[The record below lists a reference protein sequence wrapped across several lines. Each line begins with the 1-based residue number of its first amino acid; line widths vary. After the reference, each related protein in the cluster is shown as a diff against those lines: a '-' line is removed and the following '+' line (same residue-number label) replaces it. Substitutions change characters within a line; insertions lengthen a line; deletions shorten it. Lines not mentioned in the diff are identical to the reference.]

1 MGLFGLSNKEL
12 SFLGGVA
19 SGVEEVIDKDDA
31 YTNELVK
38 DSASMV
44 IKARLDSKE
53 RRRVRVGEYSK
64 DLSRLVALGYG
75 KQQAAGIVNMGITD
89 KYVALANKVD
99 SKDQLN
105 TLFKVTSKYEGET
118 PLSITDLSEAIAG
131 KYQQP
136 TIDLAGIPKRKT
148 FLSAIGIEADPSE
161 KIRQRVE
168 SLSPTES
175 DSTVDFDALASAL
188 SGNVTPKAK
197 ELMRS
202 ESGTL
207 TASKV
212 KNDLQRYI
220 VGKLG
225 GDLSFIG
232 GEPKFNVQRVSD
244 KNFSEELSAKYISL
258 WRSLVRSGNYNKE
271 EAYEEIL
278 NKIKEDQEL
287 SKQGTLKVDD
297 GKEINNVKPENLI
310 PKKPKDNN
318 NKKPEIPKKEF
329 NKEKVTEI
337 VKEYMTKE
345 NKDIYN
351 SLTSAKDRA
360 AFRRKL
366 IKRLVVEGGMSREA
380 AEKTIKLTFPDI

>member
-1 MGLFGLSNKEL
+1 MGLFGLSNKAV

-19 SGVEEVIDKDDA
+19 SGVEEVIDKDEA

-38 DSASMV
+38 DSASMI

-53 RRRVRVGEYSK
+53 RRRQRVSEYSNEM
-64 DLSRLVALGYG
+64 SQLVAVGYG
-75 KQQAAGIVNMGITD
+75 KQESAGIVSQGLTKDFIKLAKTTPKD
-89 KYVALANKVD
+89 K
-99 SKDQLN
+99 LN
-105 TLFKVTSKYEGET
+105 TLYKVTSKYDGA
-118 PLSITDLSEAIAG
+118 LSISDLSEAIVG
-131 KYQQP
+131 KYKQP
-136 TIDLAGIPKRKT
+136 TIDLSGIPKRGT
-148 FLSAIGIEADPSE
+148 FLSAIGIEGDPSD
-161 KIRQRVE
+161 KIKQRVE

-188 SGNVTPKAK
+188 SGNVTPKAQ
-197 ELMRS
+197 ELLRS

-278 NKIKEDQEL
+278 KRIKEDQEL
-287 SKQGTLKVDD
+287 VKQGTIKPDD
-297 GKEINNVKPENLI
+297 DKEKKNVKPENLI
-310 PKKPKDNN
+310 PKKDEKKN
-318 NKKPEIPKKEF
+318 NKKPVIPKVPENVNEIAKIL
-329 NKEKVTEI
+329 KEKITGANSEKFKKLDSNGKAKFRQQFIKQLIEIGGMNRERAIAI
-337 VKEYMTKE
+337 VKKY
-345 NKDIYN
+345 
-351 SLTSAKDRA
+351 
-360 AFRRKL
+360 
-366 IKRLVVEGGMSREA
+366 
-380 AEKTIKLTFPDI
+380 FP

>member
-1 MGLFGLSNKEL
+1 MGLFGLSNKAV

-19 SGVEEVIDKDDA
+19 SGVEEVIDKDEA

-38 DSASMV
+38 DSASMI

-53 RRRVRVGEYSK
+53 RRRQRVSEYSNEM
-64 DLSRLVALGYG
+64 SQLVAVGYG
-75 KQQAAGIVNMGITD
+75 KQESAGIVSQGLTKDFIKLAKTTPKD
-89 KYVALANKVD
+89 K
-99 SKDQLN
+99 LN
-105 TLFKVTSKYEGET
+105 TLYKVTSKYDGA
-118 PLSITDLSEAIAG
+118 LSISDLSEAIVG
-131 KYQQP
+131 KYKQP
-136 TIDLAGIPKRKT
+136 TIDLSGIPKRGT
-148 FLSAIGIEADPSE
+148 FLSAIGIEGDPSD
-161 KIRQRVE
+161 KIKQRVE

-188 SGNVTPKAK
+188 SGNVTPKAQ
-197 ELMRS
+197 ELLRS

-278 NKIKEDQEL
+278 KRIKEDQEL
-287 SKQGTLKVDD
+287 IKQGTIKPDD
-297 GKEINNVKPENLI
+297 GKKIVEVDPEKVI
-310 PKKPKDNN
+310 PKKDEKKD
-318 NKKPEIPKKEF
+318 NKKPVIPKVPENVNEIAKIL
-329 NKEKVTEI
+329 KEKITGANSEKFKKLDSNGKAKFRQQFIKQLIEIGGMNRERAIAI
-337 VKEYMTKE
+337 VKKY
-345 NKDIYN
+345 
-351 SLTSAKDRA
+351 
-360 AFRRKL
+360 
-366 IKRLVVEGGMSREA
+366 
-380 AEKTIKLTFPDI
+380 FP

>member
-1 MGLFGLSNKEL
+1 MGLFGLSNKAV

-19 SGVEEVIDKDDA
+19 SGVEEVIDKDEA

-38 DSASMV
+38 DSASMI

-53 RRRVRVGEYSK
+53 RRRQRVSEYSNEM
-64 DLSRLVALGYG
+64 SQLVAVGYG
-75 KQQAAGIVNMGITD
+75 KQESAGIVSQGLTNDFIKLAKTTPKD
-89 KYVALANKVD
+89 K
-99 SKDQLN
+99 LN
-105 TLFKVTSKYEGET
+105 TLYKVTSKYDGA
-118 PLSITDLSEAIAG
+118 LSVSDLSEAIVG
-131 KYQQP
+131 KYKQP
-136 TIDLAGIPKRKT
+136 TIDLSGIPKRGT
-148 FLSAIGIEADPSE
+148 FLSAIGIEGDPSE
-161 KIRQRVE
+161 KIKQRVE
-168 SLSPTES
+168 SLSPTET
-175 DSTVDFDALASAL
+175 DSTVDFDALAGAL
-188 SGNVTPKAK
+188 SGNVTPKAQ
-197 ELMRS
+197 ELLRS

-297 GKEINNVKPENLI
+297 GKEKNNINI
-310 PKKPKDNN
+310 
-318 NKKPEIPKKEF
+318 
-329 NKEKVTEI
+329 NKEDIIEKEDKDDDKPIIKIVPKNDVKINEI
-337 VKEYMTKE
+337 KKNFEKQYKSNNFNTLGDAGK
-345 NKDIYN
+345 
-351 SLTSAKDRA
+351 AK
-360 AFRRKL
+360 FRRDL
-366 IKRLVVEGGMSREA
+366 IKQLVVEGGMLRQDA
-380 AEKTIKLTFPDI
+380 IDYAKATYP

>member
-1 MGLFGLSNKEL
+1 MGLFGLSNKAV

-19 SGVEEVIDKDDA
+19 SGVEEVIDKDEA

-38 DSASMV
+38 DSASMI

-53 RRRVRVGEYSK
+53 RRRQRVSEYSNEM
-64 DLSRLVALGYG
+64 SQLVAVGYG
-75 KQQAAGIVNMGITD
+75 KQESAGIVSQGLTKDFIKLAKTTPKD
-89 KYVALANKVD
+89 K
-99 SKDQLN
+99 LN
-105 TLFKVTSKYEGET
+105 TLYKVTSKYDGA
-118 PLSITDLSEAIAG
+118 LSISDLSEAIVG
-131 KYQQP
+131 KYKQP
-136 TIDLAGIPKRKT
+136 TIDLSGIPKRGT
-148 FLSAIGIEADPSE
+148 FLSAIGIEGDPSD
-161 KIRQRVE
+161 KIKQRVE

-188 SGNVTPKAK
+188 SGNVTPKAQ
-197 ELMRS
+197 ELLRS

-278 NKIKEDQEL
+278 KRIKEDQEL
-287 SKQGTLKVDD
+287 VKQGTIKPDD
-297 GKEINNVKPENLI
+297 GKEKKNVKPENLI
-310 PKKPKDNN
+310 PKKDEKKN
-318 NKKPEIPKKEF
+318 NKKPEIKIVPKNDVKIDEIKKNYEKQYESNNF
-329 NKEKVTEI
+329 NTLGKAGK
-337 VKEYMTKE
+337 
-345 NKDIYN
+345 
-351 SLTSAKDRA
+351 AK
-360 AFRRKL
+360 FRREL
-366 IKRLVVEGGMSREA
+366 IKQLVEEGGMSRLDA
-380 AEKTIKLTFPDI
+380 DNYAKTTYP

>member
-1 MGLFGLSNKEL
+1 MGLFGLSNKAV

-38 DSASMV
+38 DSASMI

-75 KQQAAGIVNMGITD
+75 KQQAAGIVNMGMTD
-89 KYVALANKVD
+89 KYVSLANKVE

-105 TLFKVTSKYEGET
+105 TLFEVTSKYEGET

-175 DSTVDFDALASAL
+175 DSTIDFDALSSAL

-207 TASKV
+207 SASKV
-212 KNDLQRYI
+212 KNDVQRFI
-220 VGKLG
+220 IGKLG

-232 GEPKFNVQRVSD
+232 GEPKFNVQRNSD
-244 KNFSEELSAKYISL
+244 KNFSELLSAKYLSL

-278 NKIKEDQEL
+278 NRIKEDQEL
-287 SKQGTLKVDD
+287 VKQGTLKVDD
-297 GKEINNVKPENLI
+297 GKEKKNVDPENLI
-310 PKKPKDNN
+310 PKKGEKKD
-318 NKKPEIPKKEF
+318 NKKPEIKTVPRNDNEIARILKEQITGANSEKF
-329 NKEKVTEI
+329 NKLDKSGKAKFRQQFIKQLIEIGGMNRQEAIDI
-337 VKEYMTKE
+337 VKKY
-345 NKDIYN
+345 
-351 SLTSAKDRA
+351 
-360 AFRRKL
+360 
-366 IKRLVVEGGMSREA
+366 
-380 AEKTIKLTFPDI
+380 FP

>member
-1 MGLFGLSNKEL
+1 MGLFGLSNKAV

-19 SGVEEVIDKDDA
+19 SGVEEVIDKDEA

-38 DSASMV
+38 DSASMI

-53 RRRVRVGEYSK
+53 RRRQRVSEYSK
-64 DLSRLVALGYG
+64 EMSQLVAVGYG
-75 KQQAAGIVNMGITD
+75 KQESAGIVSQGLTNDFIKLAKTTPKD
-89 KYVALANKVD
+89 K
-99 SKDQLN
+99 LN
-105 TLFKVTSKYEGET
+105 TLYKVTSKYDGA
-118 PLSITDLSEAIAG
+118 LSVSDLSEAIVG
-131 KYQQP
+131 KYKQP
-136 TIDLAGIPKRKT
+136 TIDLSGIPKRGT
-148 FLSAIGIEADPSE
+148 FLSAIGIEGDPSD
-161 KIRQRVE
+161 KIKQRVE

-188 SGNVTPKAK
+188 SGNVTPKAQ
-197 ELMRS
+197 ELLRS

-278 NKIKEDQEL
+278 KRIKEDQEL
-287 SKQGTLKVDD
+287 ATQGTLKVD
-297 GKEINNVKPENLI
+297 NNKKIGDADPENLI
-310 PKKPKDNN
+310 PEKPKGDG
-318 NKKPEIPKKEF
+318 NKKPVIPKVPENVNEIAKILKEQITGA
-329 NKEKVTEI
+329 NSEKFKKLDSNGKAKFRQQFIKQLIEIGGMNRERAIAI
-337 VKEYMTKE
+337 VKKY
-345 NKDIYN
+345 
-351 SLTSAKDRA
+351 
-360 AFRRKL
+360 
-366 IKRLVVEGGMSREA
+366 
-380 AEKTIKLTFPDI
+380 FP

>member
-1 MGLFGLSNKEL
+1 MGLFGLSNNAV

-19 SGVEEVIDKDDA
+19 EGVEKQIEKDQA
-31 YTNELVK
+31 YTNDLVR

-53 RRRVRVGEYSK
+53 RRRERVGEYSK

-75 KQQAAGIVNMGITD
+75 KQQAAGIVNMGMTD
-89 KYVALANKVD
+89 KYVSLANKVE

-105 TLFKVTSKYEGET
+105 TLFEVTSKYEGET

-175 DSTVDFDALASAL
+175 DSTIDFDALSSAL

-278 NKIKEDQEL
+278 KRIKEDQEL
-287 SKQGTLKVDD
+287 VKQGTIKPDGNKKIEDVDP
-297 GKEINNVKPENLI
+297 KKLI
-310 PKKPKDNN
+310 PKEDKKKDD
-318 NKKPEIPKKEF
+318 KKPVIPKVPKNDSEIARILKEQITGA
-329 NKEKVTEI
+329 NSEKFKKLDSSGKAKFRQQFIKQLIEIGGMNREEAIAI
-337 VKEYMTKE
+337 VKKY
-345 NKDIYN
+345 
-351 SLTSAKDRA
+351 
-360 AFRRKL
+360 
-366 IKRLVVEGGMSREA
+366 
-380 AEKTIKLTFPDI
+380 FP

>member
-1 MGLFGLSNKEL
+1 MGLFGLSNKAV

-19 SGVEEVIDKDDA
+19 SGVEEVIDKDEA

-38 DSASMV
+38 DSASMI

-53 RRRVRVGEYSK
+53 RRRQRVSEYSNEM
-64 DLSRLVALGYG
+64 SQLVAVGYG
-75 KQQAAGIVNMGITD
+75 KQESAGIVSQGLTKDFIKLAKTTPKD
-89 KYVALANKVD
+89 K
-99 SKDQLN
+99 LN
-105 TLFKVTSKYEGET
+105 TLYKVTSKYDGA
-118 PLSITDLSEAIAG
+118 LSISDLSEAIVG
-131 KYQQP
+131 KYKQP
-136 TIDLAGIPKRKT
+136 TIDLSGIPKRGT
-148 FLSAIGIEADPSE
+148 FLSAIGIEGDPSD
-161 KIRQRVE
+161 KIKQRVE

-188 SGNVTPKAK
+188 SGNVTPKAQ
-197 ELMRS
+197 ELLRS

-278 NKIKEDQEL
+278 KRIKEDQEL
-287 SKQGTLKVDD
+287 VKQGTIKPDD
-297 GKEINNVKPENLI
+297 DKEKKNVKPENLI
-310 PKKPKDNN
+310 PKKGEKKD
-318 NKKPEIPKKEF
+318 NKKPVIPKVPENVNEIAKIL
-329 NKEKVTEI
+329 KEKITGANSEKFKKLDSNGKAKFRQQFIKQLIEIGGMNRERAIAI
-337 VKEYMTKE
+337 VKKY
-345 NKDIYN
+345 
-351 SLTSAKDRA
+351 
-360 AFRRKL
+360 
-366 IKRLVVEGGMSREA
+366 
-380 AEKTIKLTFPDI
+380 FP

>member
-1 MGLFGLSNKEL
+1 MGLFGLSNKAV

-75 KQQAAGIVNMGITD
+75 KQQAAGIVNMGMTD

-175 DSTVDFDALASAL
+175 DSAVDFDALASAL

-207 TASKV
+207 TSSSV
-212 KNDLQRYI
+212 QNRLQRFI
-220 VGKLG
+220 VGELG

-232 GEPKFNVQRVSD
+232 GEPKFNIQRVSD
-244 KNFSEELSAKYISL
+244 KNFSEVLSAKYLTL
-258 WRSLVRSGNYNKE
+258 WRSLIRSGDYNKE
-271 EAYEEIL
+271 EAYLELLERIKKDEELI
-278 NKIKEDQEL
+278 
-287 SKQGTLKVDD
+287 KQGTLKVDD
-297 GKEINNVKPENLI
+297 GK
-310 PKKPKDNN
+310 NN
-318 NKKPEIPKKEF
+318 NNIKIEKKDIIEKEDKDDEKPEIK
-329 NKEKVTEI
+329 I
-337 VKEYMTKE
+337 
-345 NKDIYN
+345 
-351 SLTSAKDRA
+351 
-360 AFRRKL
+360 
-366 IKRLVVEGGMSREA
+366 IKRDDSKIAAILKEQITGDLGNKFKKLDTSGKAKFRQQFIKQLVEIGGMNRQEA
-380 AEKTIKLTFPDI
+380 IELVKKYYP

>member
-1 MGLFGLSNKEL
+1 MGLFGLSNKAV

-19 SGVEEVIDKDDA
+19 SGVEEVIDKDEA

-38 DSASMV
+38 DSASMI

-53 RRRVRVGEYSK
+53 RRRQRVSEYSNEM
-64 DLSRLVALGYG
+64 SQLVAVGYG
-75 KQQAAGIVNMGITD
+75 KQESAGIVSQGLTKDFIKLAKTTPKD
-89 KYVALANKVD
+89 K
-99 SKDQLN
+99 LN
-105 TLFKVTSKYEGET
+105 TLYKVTSKYDGA
-118 PLSITDLSEAIAG
+118 LSISDLSEAIVG
-131 KYQQP
+131 KYKQP
-136 TIDLAGIPKRKT
+136 TIDLSGIPKRGT
-148 FLSAIGIEADPSE
+148 FLSAIGIEGDPSD
-161 KIRQRVE
+161 KIKQRVE

-175 DSTVDFDALASAL
+175 DSTVDFDALASVL
-188 SGNVTPKAK
+188 SGNVTPKAQ
-197 ELMRS
+197 ELLRS

-278 NKIKEDQEL
+278 KRIKEDQEL
-287 SKQGTLKVDD
+287 VKQGTIKPDD
-297 GKEINNVKPENLI
+297 DKEKKNVKPENLI
-310 PKKPKDNN
+310 PKKDEKKN
-318 NKKPEIPKKEF
+318 NKKPEIKIVPKNDVKIDEIKKNYEKQYESNNF
-329 NKEKVTEI
+329 NTLGKAGK
-337 VKEYMTKE
+337 
-345 NKDIYN
+345 
-351 SLTSAKDRA
+351 AK
-360 AFRRKL
+360 FRREL
-366 IKRLVVEGGMSREA
+366 IKQLVEEGGMSRLDA
-380 AEKTIKLTFPDI
+380 DNYAKTTYP

>member
-1 MGLFGLSNKEL
+1 MGLFGLSNKAV

-19 SGVEEVIDKDDA
+19 SGVEEVIDKDEA

-38 DSASMV
+38 DSASMI

-53 RRRVRVGEYSK
+53 RRRQRVSEYSNEM
-64 DLSRLVALGYG
+64 SQLVAVGYG
-75 KQQAAGIVNMGITD
+75 KQESAGIVSQGLTKDFIKLAKTTPKD
-89 KYVALANKVD
+89 K
-99 SKDQLN
+99 LN
-105 TLFKVTSKYEGET
+105 TLYKVTSKYDGA
-118 PLSITDLSEAIAG
+118 LSISDLSEAIVG
-131 KYQQP
+131 KYKQP
-136 TIDLAGIPKRKT
+136 TIDLSGIPKRGT
-148 FLSAIGIEADPSE
+148 FLSAIGIEGDPSD
-161 KIRQRVE
+161 KIKQRVE

-188 SGNVTPKAK
+188 SGNVTPKAQ
-197 ELMRS
+197 ELLRS

-278 NKIKEDQEL
+278 KRIKEDQEL
-287 SKQGTLKVDD
+287 VKQGTIKPDD
-297 GKEINNVKPENLI
+297 DKEKKNVKPENLI
-310 PKKPKDNN
+310 PKKDEKKD
-318 NKKPEIPKKEF
+318 NKKPVIPKVPENVNEIAKIL
-329 NKEKVTEI
+329 KEKITGANSEKFKKLDSNGKAKFRQQFIKQLIEIGGMNRERAIAI
-337 VKEYMTKE
+337 VKKY
-345 NKDIYN
+345 
-351 SLTSAKDRA
+351 
-360 AFRRKL
+360 
-366 IKRLVVEGGMSREA
+366 
-380 AEKTIKLTFPDI
+380 FP

>member
-1 MGLFGLSNKEL
+1 MGLFGLSNKAV

-19 SGVEEVIDKDDA
+19 SGVEEVIDKDEA

-38 DSASMV
+38 DSASMI

-53 RRRVRVGEYSK
+53 RRRQRVSEYSNEM
-64 DLSRLVALGYG
+64 SQLVAVGYG
-75 KQQAAGIVNMGITD
+75 KQESAGIVSQGLTKDFIKLAKTTPKD
-89 KYVALANKVD
+89 K
-99 SKDQLN
+99 LN
-105 TLFKVTSKYEGET
+105 TLYKVTSKYDGA
-118 PLSITDLSEAIAG
+118 LSISDLSEAIVG
-131 KYQQP
+131 KYKQP
-136 TIDLAGIPKRKT
+136 TIDLSGIPKRGT
-148 FLSAIGIEADPSE
+148 FLSAIGIEGDPSD
-161 KIRQRVE
+161 KIKQRVE

-188 SGNVTPKAK
+188 SGNVTPKAQ
-197 ELMRS
+197 ELLRS

-278 NKIKEDQEL
+278 KRIKEDQEL
-287 SKQGTLKVDD
+287 VKQGTIKPDD
-297 GKEINNVKPENLI
+297 DKEKKNVKTENLI
-310 PKKPKDNN
+310 PKKDEKKN
-318 NKKPEIPKKEF
+318 NKKPEIKIVPKNDVKIDEIKKNYEKQYESNNF
-329 NKEKVTEI
+329 NTLGKAGK
-337 VKEYMTKE
+337 
-345 NKDIYN
+345 
-351 SLTSAKDRA
+351 AK
-360 AFRRKL
+360 FRREL
-366 IKRLVVEGGMSREA
+366 IKQLVEEGGMSRLDA
-380 AEKTIKLTFPDI
+380 DNYAKTTYP

>member
-1 MGLFGLSNKEL
+1 MGLFGLSNKAV

-19 SGVEEVIDKDDA
+19 SGVEEVIDKDEA

-38 DSASMV
+38 DSASMI

-53 RRRVRVGEYSK
+53 RRRQRVSEYSNEM
-64 DLSRLVALGYG
+64 SQLVAVGYG
-75 KQQAAGIVNMGITD
+75 KQESAGIVSQGLTKDFIKLAKTTPKD
-89 KYVALANKVD
+89 K
-99 SKDQLN
+99 LN
-105 TLFKVTSKYEGET
+105 TLYKVTSKYDGA
-118 PLSITDLSEAIAG
+118 LSISDLSEAIVG
-131 KYQQP
+131 KYKQP
-136 TIDLAGIPKRKT
+136 TIDLSGIPKRGT
-148 FLSAIGIEADPSE
+148 FLSAIGIEGDPSD
-161 KIRQRVE
+161 KIKQRVE

-188 SGNVTPKAK
+188 SGNVTPKAQ
-197 ELMRS
+197 ELLRS

-278 NKIKEDQEL
+278 KRIKEDQEVI
-287 SKQGTLKVDD
+287 KQGTIKPDD
-297 GKEINNVKPENLI
+297 GKKIVEVDPEKVI
-310 PKKPKDNN
+310 PKKDEKKD
-318 NKKPEIPKKEF
+318 NKKPVIPKVPENVNEIAKIL
-329 NKEKVTEI
+329 KEKITGANSEKFKKLDSNGKAKFRQQFIKQLIEIGGMNRERAIAI
-337 VKEYMTKE
+337 VKKY
-345 NKDIYN
+345 
-351 SLTSAKDRA
+351 
-360 AFRRKL
+360 
-366 IKRLVVEGGMSREA
+366 
-380 AEKTIKLTFPDI
+380 FP